1 MTTVIALIG
10 PKALYFMYAWLISAV
25 VASTA
30 AGLKGY
36 SERAGLATG
45 LMLSLIGAVIWMFVP
60 WRHDSRWSRVVK
72 PTDLATVAGGFL
84 LALVFL
90 PSFHNEAEKGKSLFN
105 TDLAPAIFIA
115 IAAFVAVGHVL
126 MAASEAGPGW
136 VLTRGRTVAAAL
148 GLLAT
153 VLVAY
158 RVASPPDTYDSPT
171 MASYLMLIGG
181 VLTVVGPLLG
191 RIQPFP
197 RASQEGEQAAEA
209 AAAHT

>member
-10 PKALYFMYAWLISAV
+10 PKALYLMYAWLISALI
-25 VASTA
+25 ASTA
-30 AGLKGY
+30 AALKGY

-45 LMLSLIGAVIWMFVP
+45 LLLSLLGAVIWMFFP

-84 LALVFL
+84 TALVFL
-90 PSFHNEAEKGKSLFN
+90 PSFHNEADKGKSLFN
-105 TDLAPAIFIA
+105 TDLGPAILVA

-136 VLTRGRTVAAAL
+136 VLTRGRGVAAAF
-148 GLLAT
+148 GLVAT
-153 VLVAY
+153 VVVAY
-158 RVASPPDTYDSPT
+158 RVASPPETYDEPT
-171 MASYLMLIGG
+171 MASYLMLIGA

-191 RIQPFP
+191 RLQPFP
-197 RASQEGEQAAEA
+197 RASQESEQAADA

>member
-10 PKALYFMYAWLISAV
+10 PKALYLMYAWLIGALI
-25 VASTA
+25 ASTA

-45 LMLSLIGAVIWMFVP
+45 LLLSLIGAVIWMFFP

-72 PTDLATVAGGFL
+72 PTDLATIAGGFL

-90 PSFHNEAEKGKSLFN
+90 PSFHNEADKGKSLFN
-105 TDLAPAIFIA
+105 TDLPLAILVA

-136 VLTRGRTVAAAL
+136 ILTRGRTIAAAA
-148 GLLAT
+148 GLVAT
-153 VLVAY
+153 AIVAY
-158 RVASPPDTYDSPT
+158 RVASPPDTYDSPST
-171 MASYLMLIGG
+171 ASYLMLIGA
-181 VLTVVGPLLG
+181 VLTQVGPALSRL
-191 RIQPFP
+191 QPFP
-197 RASQEGEQAAEA
+197 RASQESEQAAEA